1 MKTRRFAIAAS
12 ILLAATSAVF
22 GDGRF
27 VHTSDT
33 HVNTNASP
41 TGNAAIDARLLAEI
55 AALEPRPTLAVN
67 TGDLVDTGHDLEYQQ
82 LRKVIDGFPIPWRHA
97 LGNHDVRWNPLGK
110 EGFTL
115 GTGQPLFQTFD
126 SNGIQFF
133 LLDSTVLLEHWGH
146 ISQQQLD
153 WMKAELAKVGTAKP
167 VVIAFHHWVGRE
179 TVQVDNEQD
188 LIDLVEPY
196 NVVLWLQGHGHSD
209 LLWNV
214 NGVPAI
220 MEKGLYQGSYSV
232 IDVADGKLTITRR
245 AEPKPPKK
253 AELLT
258 TTQASATTQTRG
270 DKSAATQPAAAVW
283 SYVGTF
289 PMAAATRPAW
299 GVEATIEE
307 KLLVVTVPIGSALPA
322 EAELSLRVDKKGDR
336 VPMRPRDGGWQMSV
350 DASAIAPGRHEVD
363 VVAKLADGREL
374 RKGAAIE
381 FYPGNSKPAWQ
392 TQLNGAVQ
400 SRLVLADGALYV
412 TTMAGELAKLN
423 PTTGAVAW
431 TFKAGDAIFS
441 APRVEN
447 GLAIVGSADHF
458 VYAINT
464 ADGSIKWKTK
474 TDGGVMAGAAIAKGV
489 VCIAS
494 ADTNV
499 YGLDLNDGS
508 VKWKVKGNNLFQSVA
523 ATDGERFFVGGWD
536 NYFRCIDA
544 ASGTEVWKQFLGR
557 EQKLLPM
564 FSAFAPAITSPTVA
578 DGLVYVSTNDGIL
591 HSLKTTDGSEA
602 WRIDR
607 KKMGYS
613 SPLVRDGVVYGCLS
627 EESIVFAADA
637 KTGAIL
643 WEKQTGHVVY
653 DGGFAWANG
662 AVVIG
667 CVDGTLIAYDAKT
680 GDVAWQQRLDHGHLL
695 STPVAD
701 DGQLYAA
708 SMLGRVNAVPLKR

>member
-1 MKTRRFAIAAS
+1 MTTRRLAAVAS

-22 GDGRF
+22 DASAVFADTRF

-41 TGNAAIDARLLAEI
+41 TGNAAIDTRMLAEI
-55 AALEPRPTLAVN
+55 AGLKPTPAVAVN
-67 TGDLVDTGHDLEYQQ
+67 TGDLVDTGHDLEYQN
-82 LRKVIDGFPIPWRHA
+82 LRKVIAGFPIPWRHT

-110 EGFTL
+110 EGFSI

-126 SNGIQFF
+126 RDGIQFF

-146 ISQQQLD
+146 VSQQQLD
-153 WMKAELAKVGTAKP
+153 WMKAELAKIGTEKP

-196 NVVLWLQGHGHSD
+196 NVVLWLNGHGHSD

-220 MEKGLYQGSYSV
+220 MQKGLYQGSYSV
-232 IDVADGKLTITRR
+232 IDVVGDKLTITRR

-253 AELLT
+253 GELL
-258 TTQASATTQTRG
+258 ATTQTRG
-270 DKSAATQPAAAVW
+270 DKSAATQPSVGVW
-283 SYVGTF
+283 SHVGTF
-289 PMAAATRPAW
+289 PMKRAERVDW
-299 GVEATIEE
+299 KVEATLEE
-307 KLLVVTVPIGSALPA
+307 ASIVVTVPAGNGLPPDA
-322 EAELSLRVDKKGDR
+322 TLSLQINSYPERA
-336 VPMRPRDGGWQMSV
+336 PMRRRDGGWQASLTQSSLVPGAHQATVSATLPDGRVLRKRASV
-350 DASAIAPGRHEVD
+350 D
-363 VVAKLADGREL
+363 L
-374 RKGAAIE
+374 
-381 FYPGNSKPAWQ
+381 YPGNTRPAWQ
-392 TQLNGAVQ
+392 AQLKGAVQ
-400 SRLVLADGALYV
+400 SRLVLADGGLFV
-412 TTMAGELAKLN
+412 TTMAGELARLD
-423 PTTGAVAW
+423 PQTGDVAW
-431 TFKAGDAIFS
+431 TFTAGDAIFS
-441 APRVEN
+441 AARVEQ
-447 GLAIVGSADHF
+447 GVAIVGSADHF
-458 VYAINT
+458 VYAIDVKT
-464 ADGSIKWKTK
+464 GDVRWKTK
-474 TDGGVMAGAAIAKGV
+474 TDGGVMAGAAVAKGV

-499 YGLDLNDGS
+499 YGLDLADGS
-508 VKWKVKGNNLFQSVA
+508 IKWKVKGNNLFQSVA
-523 ATDGERFFVGGWD
+523 ATDGERFYVGGWD

-544 ASGTEVWKQFLGR
+544 VTGEEKWKSFLGR

-564 FSAFAPAITSPTVA
+564 FSAFAPAITSPSVA

-591 HSLKTTDGSEA
+591 HALSTADGKEA

-662 AVVIG
+662 VVVIG

-701 DGQLYAA
+701 AGHLYAA